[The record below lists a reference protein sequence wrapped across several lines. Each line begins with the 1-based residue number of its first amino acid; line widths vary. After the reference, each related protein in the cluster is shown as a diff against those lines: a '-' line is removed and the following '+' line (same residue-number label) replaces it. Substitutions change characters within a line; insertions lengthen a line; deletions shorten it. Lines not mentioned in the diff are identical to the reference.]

1 MAISSL
7 ISSVGI
13 IIIARLLSPSDY
25 GIYSIA
31 LIAPTLIQIFRDL
44 GIDQSTVRFTAKYNE
59 ENQKNHIKS
68 VLVAA
73 TTFEIIFGII
83 LSLITYILSDLI
95 GNSIFNRPDIVPL
108 IQLAS
113 VTILADALLKTAQ
126 SAFTGYEKMDYQS
139 LTLIIQSILKTG
151 FMAFFVIAG
160 FGVYGAI
167 IGFTTAYILTGIITM
182 LLFYK
187 IIYKQL
193 QDQKTTRKEILTH
206 TKNHVPIRSTPICS
220 NNSWRIHSTIL
231 CLSNRNLHHRPTNRQ
246 LTK

>member
-1 MAISSL
+1 MAISSI
-7 ISSVGI
+7 ISSLGI

-59 ENQKNHIKS
+59 EKQKSHIKS

-83 LSLITYILSDLI
+83 LSLITYILSDVI

-113 VTILADALLKTAQ
+113 VTIFADALLKTAQ
-126 SAFTGYEKMDYQS
+126 SAFTGLS
-139 LTLIIQSILKTG
+139 L
-151 FMAFFVIAG
+151 
-160 FGVYGAI
+160 
-167 IGFTTAYILTGIITM
+167 
-182 LLFYK
+182 
-187 IIYKQL
+187 
-193 QDQKTTRKEILTH
+193 
-206 TKNHVPIRSTPICS
+206 
-220 NNSWRIHSTIL
+220 IHI
-231 CLSNRNLHHRPTNRQ
+231 
-246 LTK
+246 